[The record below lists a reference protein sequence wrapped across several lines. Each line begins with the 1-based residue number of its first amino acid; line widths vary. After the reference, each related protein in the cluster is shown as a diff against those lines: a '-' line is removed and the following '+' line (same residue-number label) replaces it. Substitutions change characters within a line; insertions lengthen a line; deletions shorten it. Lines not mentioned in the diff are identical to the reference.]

1 MPDVENP
8 ATGWDRFLRNITCR
22 LSSSSSKADPD
33 TKNYPRFTIIIK
45 YTGSKTVSIP
55 WDDNFARLLWEGKF
69 RLVAV
74 IGTKKESTAEM
85 KYRTSNTYSPGRTV
99 TLAPGEETRST
110 LDFSLLPGR
119 YAKNLFTNRGKV
131 SFRLYGV
138 FRNNE
143 TQPREISNTL
153 TIDIH

>member
-1 MPDVENP
+1 MPDVENHT
-8 ATGWDRFLRNITCR
+8 TGWDKFLKNITCQ
-22 LSSSSSKADPD
+22 LSSSSSRTDPD
-33 TKNYPRFTIIIK
+33 TNSYPRFSIIVK
-45 YTGSKTVSIP
+45 YTGSETATIP

-69 RLVAV
+69 RLVAA

-99 TLAPGEETRST
+99 TLNPEEEVRST
-110 LDFSLLPGR
+110 LDFSQLPGK

-138 FRNNE
+138 FRSNE
-143 TQPREISNTL
+143 TPPREISNTL